1 MAQHHDVIVVGAG
14 FTGLSAAAILAE
26 RGFGVVVLEA
36 QARVGGRV
44 EAQTFADG
52 ARVDTGGQF
61 VCDDMTNVMALI
73 RRYGKTLVR
82 TPVEGA
88 FTVQPAIDAP
98 DQAYAESRSLRLRMR
113 ALDPRDPAIGGIS
126 VADWLAAQPVGADA
140 AAAFRSTVE
149 GLWCRPIGELPL
161 WYLVSNDRRIT
172 NRQSEIE
179 YFVGETIHSLAEDM
193 AAGLDG
199 RVLTSRPVTQISAT
213 AERVQVQA
221 GDALFSARHALVA
234 VPPVA
239 ASRIGFEPDLPAVLR
254 RALSVWKS
262 GAVIKALVRYP
273 RPFWRERDLSGM
285 VSWLDPSGLFACDVS
300 HQGLGAALVVFAG
313 GPLAIAAQAMPPAAL
328 EEMILAKLATALGET
343 ARTATAIALRDWTGD
358 AWSGGGYSD
367 TVCDLWAQDA
377 EDVLR
382 EGAGRIQFACSELS
396 PSYPGYIEGAI
407 VAGRMAAE
415 RILAAGGKDAL

>member
-1 MAQHHDVIVVGAG
+1 MGQHHDVIVVGAG
-14 FTGLSAAAILAE
+14 FTGLSASAILAE
-26 RGFGVVVLEA
+26 RGFGVVALEA

-82 TPVEGA
+82 TPVEGV
-88 FTVQPAIDAP
+88 FTVQPEIDAP
-98 DQAYAESRSLRLRMR
+98 DRAYAESRSLRLRMR
-113 ALDPRDPAIGGIS
+113 ALDLRDPAIGRMT
-126 VADWLAAQPVGADA
+126 VADWLAAQPVSADA
-140 AAAFRSTVE
+140 AEAFRSTVE
-149 GLWCRPIGELPL
+149 GLWCRPIVELPL

-179 YFVGETIHSLAEDM
+179 YFIGETIHSLAEDM

-199 RVLTSRPVTQISAT
+199 RVLTGRPVTRISAN

-221 GDALFSARHALVA
+221 GDLLFSARHVLVA

-239 ASRIGFEPDLPAVLR
+239 ASRIGFEPELPAALR

-273 RPFWRERDLSGM
+273 RPFWRERGLSGM

-300 HQGLGAALVVFAG
+300 RQGLGAALVVFAG
-313 GPLAIAAQAMPPAAL
+313 GPLAIAAQAMSPAVL

-343 ARTATAIALRDWTGD
+343 ARTPTAIALRDWSGD

-367 TVCDLWAQDA
+367 TVCDLRAQDA

-382 EGAGRIQFACSELS
+382 EGAGRIQFASSELS

-415 RILAAGGKDAL
+415 RIMAAGEKDAP

>member
-14 FTGLSAAAILAE
+14 FTGLSAAAVLFE
-26 RGFGVVVLEA
+26 RGLDVVVLEA

-44 EAQTFADG
+44 AAQTFADG
-52 ARVDTGGQF
+52 GRVDTGGQF

-73 RRYGKTLVR
+73 RRYGKTLVQ

-88 FTVQPAIDAP
+88 FVVQPAIDAP
-98 DQAYAESRSLRLRMR
+98 DKAYAESRSLRLRMR
-113 ALDPRDPAIGGIS
+113 ALNPRDPAIDGMS
-126 VADWLAAQPVGADA
+126 VADWLAAQPVSADA
-140 AAAFRSTVE
+140 ARAFRSTVE

-179 YFVGETIHSLAEDM
+179 YFVGETIHSLADDM

-199 RVLTSRPVTQISAT
+199 RVLTGRPVTQISMRVD
-213 AERVQVQA
+213 RVQVQA
-221 GDALFSARHALVA
+221 GEALLSARHVVVA

-239 ASRIGFEPDLPAVLR
+239 TSRIGFEPDLPAALR
-254 RALSVWKS
+254 RALSVWRS

-273 RPFWRERDLSGM
+273 RPFWRERGLSGM

-300 HQGLGAALVVFAG
+300 HDGLGAALVVFVG
-313 GPLAIAAQAMPPAAL
+313 GPLAIAAQGMPPASL
-328 EEMILAKLATALGET
+328 EAMILGKLADVLGEP
-343 ARTATAIALRDWTGD
+343 ARTATAILLRDWTGD

-367 TVCDLWAQDA
+367 TVCDLRAKDA

-382 EGAGRIQFACSELS
+382 SGAGRIQFACSELS
-396 PSYPGYIEGAI
+396 LSYPGYIEGAI

-415 RILAAGGKDAL
+415 RIMAAGGENAL